1 MKIGFHVS
9 TSKGFSNAIE
19 ESIKYNGNIFQF
31 FPRNPRG
38 AKAREI
44 TESEILLF
52 KEDSRKNAFEE
63 IVCHGSYTMNL
74 ASSKE
79 NVRKNSEEL
88 MMDDFNRISR
98 LGIKNYVFH
107 PGSHVGNGEKLGLE
121 YIVESLN
128 KILDSKY
135 DFNLCLE
142 TMSGKGTE
150 LGYTFEQLKFIMDNV
165 DYENIGIC
173 FDTCHVFSAGYN
185 IRKNFNNIIENFDNI
200 IGLNKIKVLHLND
213 SKTDFASKK
222 DRHEK
227 IGQGSLGIKTFEEVI
242 NFSEFKE
249 LPMIL
254 ETPNTFEEY
263 AEEINLLNSL
273 RR

>member
-44 TESEILLF
+44 SDDEISLF
-52 KEDSRKNAFEE
+52 KENRKKNEFEE

-74 ASSKE
+74 ASSKDD
-79 NVRKNSEEL
+79 VRKNSEEL

-107 PGSHVGNGEKLGLE
+107 PGSHVSNGEELGLK
-121 YIVESLN
+121 YIIESLN
-128 KILDSKY
+128 KILDNKY

-150 LGYTFEQLKFIMDNV
+150 LGYTFEQLKLIMDNV
-165 DYENIGIC
+165 DYKNIGIC

-185 IRKNFNNIIENFDNI
+185 IKESFDKVIENFDNI
-200 IGLNKIKVLHLND
+200 IGIDKVKVLHLND

-227 IGQGSLGIKTFEEVI
+227 IGKGSLGLSTFEKVI
-242 NFSEFKE
+242 NFNGFKD

-263 AEEINLLNSL
+263 AEEIKLLNRL
-273 RR
+273 RG

>member
-44 TESEILLF
+44 KDEEILLF
-52 KEDSRKNAFEE
+52 EENRSKNNFDE

-79 NVRKNSEEL
+79 HVRKNSEEL
-88 MMDDFNRISR
+88 MIDDFNRISR
-98 LGIKNYVFH
+98 LGINNYVFH
-107 PGSHVGNGEKLGLE
+107 PGSHVGNGEELGIK
-121 YIVESLN
+121 YIIESLN
-128 KILDSKY
+128 KILDNSY
-135 DFNLCLE
+135 NFNLCLE

-150 LGYTFEQLKFIMDNV
+150 LGYTFEQLKLIMDNV
-165 DYENIGIC
+165 DYKNIGIC

-185 IRKNFNNIIENFDNI
+185 IKDNFDNTIEKLDSI
-200 IGLNKIKVLHLND
+200 IGLDKVKVIHLND
-213 SKTDFASKK
+213 SKTEFSSKK

-227 IGQGSLGIKTFEEVI
+227 IGQGSLGIATFEKVV
-242 NFSEFKE
+242 NFIGFKD